1 MYHVIAESLPGQSK
15 EARVTARPSIEHC
28 HTEKARVFVM
38 VSKYTMERRAMAKR
52 SVEAWETTEELN
64 LWHPVGVRLHGPKQ
78 YTAYETKSK
87 TGGIL

>member
-1 MYHVIAESLPGQSK
+1 
-15 EARVTARPSIEHC
+15 
-28 HTEKARVFVM
+28 M

-52 SVEAWETTEELN
+52 SVEAWETTEKLN
-64 LWHPVGVRLHGPKQ
+64 LWHSVGVRLHGPKQ